1 MRPLLLVVLA
11 FFAAPAAAFGGV
23 SLTVR
28 EVPLHGERTLAAATP
43 QFDMV
48 GLHWRG
54 TGTVQFRT
62 RSLARPME
70 CLALARTR
78 RPRTF
83 RMSGVPRR
91 GPRAAGV
98 SGTRTGPAASD
109 RIAYRLRGRCRA
121 TTRLLRPE
129 PGGPHPAS
137 PALDG
142 RFAAAARPRGLGR
155 ERGDPPRARRPT
167 HRACSLLSSI
177 TRPEQ
182 TRTQPRSPPRS
193 CAASRST
200 T

>member
-28 EVPLHGERTLAAATP
+28 EVPLHGERTLAGATP

-62 RSLARPME
+62 RSLAGRW
-70 CLALARTR
+70 
-78 RPRTF
+78 
-83 RMSGVPRR
+83 SGWHSADPEAEDLPDV
-91 GPRAAGV
+91 GSAETRAARGWRL
-98 SGTRTGPAASD
+98 GNPYWTGSSD

-129 PGGPHPAS
+129 PGDPHPAS

-142 RFAAAARPRGLGR
+142 RLAATARPRGLGR
-155 ERGDPPRARRPT
+155 ERGDPPRAADLRAERAVCSRPS
-167 HRACSLLSSI
+167 HGRQ
-177 TRPEQ
+177 Q
-182 TRTQPRSPPRS
+182 TRTQLRSPLRS